1 MQIRETPD
9 FFGLHK
15 NKSCALKYH
24 RDFDIYIC
32 RYGTGAWVTTFCLLR
47 YESFGF
53 PQSLDTH
60 NDWKFKMAA
69 TSENNLLA
77 IGRDLSRNQRSLTMS
92 NLNQNHIS
100 IGHFQSDQI
109 RESQIL
115 AAEVCQSLII
125 SNYFTTYLRWWCD
138 GTYIQNWMGYFRKI
152 QTGECENSRGKLNNR
167 NFQGC

>member
-1 MQIRETPD
+1 
-9 FFGLHK
+9 
-15 NKSCALKYH
+15 
-24 RDFDIYIC
+24 
-32 RYGTGAWVTTFCLLR
+32 
-47 YESFGF
+47 
-53 PQSLDTH
+53 
-60 NDWKFKMAA
+60 MAA

-125 SNYFTTYLRWWCD
+125 SNYFTVP
-138 GTYIQNWMGYFRKI
+138 I
-152 QTGECENSRGKLNNR
+152 
-167 NFQGC
+167 